1 MNLFELDDYKLALK
15 EMMTDRRKQ
24 FGSRFTF
31 ERMAE
36 ACGVQKT
43 YLSKVLNST
52 GQLNPDQLFSACEYL
67 KLGGTETD
75 FLLLLR
81 EYQLALNPKRA
92 GLLKARIEKARSAN
106 LKTEAAIKVVPDDT
120 LERNNWEYYTDID
133 LQLVH
138 LFMTVPSF
146 AEEPRRVCEG
156 IGISEARLEAILL
169 KLQTW
174 KLIEYKAG
182 KYKAKDPKLHLPESS
197 PVFLAFGILQ
207 RIKTIERLRQAK
219 VEKGDDYFFSVL
231 FSAETKLQAR
241 LKRKFLDLLKEVQAE
256 VIESPAQQVYQLN
269 IDLFRWS

>member
-1 MNLFELDDYKLALK
+1 MNLYEYEDYKAAIK
-15 EMMTDRRKQ
+15 EIMGDRRKQ

-31 ERMAE
+31 EKMAE

-43 YLSKVLNST
+43 YLSKVINST

-67 KLGGTETD
+67 KLSANETD

-81 EYQLALNPKRA
+81 ESQLAVNPRRA
-92 GLLKARIEKARSAN
+92 SQLIARIERARSAN
-106 LKTEAAIKVVPDDT
+106 LKTESAIKVVRDDT
-120 LERNNWEYYTDID
+120 LDANKWEYYTDID

-146 AEEPRRVCEG
+146 SEEPIRICSK
-156 IGISEARLEAILL
+156 IGINDARLEAILL
-169 KLQTW
+169 KLQSW
-174 KLIEYKAG
+174 QLIEYKSG
-182 KYKAKDPKLHLPESS
+182 KYKAKDPKLHLPENS

-219 VEKGDDYFFSVL
+219 EEKSDDYFFSVL
-231 FSAETKLQAR
+231 FSAETKFQTK
-241 LKRKFLDLLKEVQAE
+241 LKRRFLDLLKEVQGD